1 MIQCLSFDDPLQ
13 QLGGIKCSVYKISEI
28 NNHQT
33 KNKEHC
39 HCSVIVAVSSIKDN
53 ITSVCIY
60 TLAQSFLLSIFND
73 LVSNASGTVKSYYS
87 VAQTAR
93 TLKEAD
99 DISCIHVV
107 KTCDVYDIAYTS

>member
-1 MIQCLSFDDPLQ
+1 MFKVADACIRVKWRDYMFKCFDNYMFPLMIQCLSFDDALQ

-60 TLAQSFLLSIFND
+60 TCAVIP
-73 LVSNASGTVKSYYS
+73 T
-87 VAQTAR
+87 
-93 TLKEAD
+93 
-99 DISCIHVV
+99 
-107 KTCDVYDIAYTS
+107 